1 MKPLENCTNL
11 KPPTAIKQ
19 NNKTFDWWY
28 QKVLHWTSHKNIQL
42 WHYPRLQFFV
52 PGKIAARLV
61 AMRSHGDIAT
71 RFERSGVHSET
82 KGQLFG
88 QLKASNFDFI
98 SSKSSKS
105 NLLHVPFSLK
115 TCHHGTH
122 WNQEPLCRSKV
133 GLRRWNQ
140 LAAHTF
146 NSLAGHHW
154 QGCAS
159 RAGIGRKRNGL
170 GTKAWNTSPN
180 DKMTIIVNP
189 VRSHFDL

>member
-61 AMRSHGDIAT
+61 AMRSHGDMAT

-105 NLLHVPFSLK
+105 SKSNLLHVPFSLK

-122 WNQEPLCRSKV
+122 WNQEPFCRSKV

-140 LAAHTF
+140 LAAHSILWQVIT
-146 NSLAGHHW
+146 GRVVHHA
-154 QGCAS
+154 QALGAS
-159 RAGIGRKRNGL
+159 DNGL
-170 GTKAWNTSPN
+170 GAKAWNTSPN
-180 DKMTIIVNP
+180 DKMTIIE
-189 VRSHFDL
+189 S